1 MPNKKILNEKMQI
14 VKELADEFK
23 SAQSLLVADYRGL
36 TVQQDTDLR
45 NALRKEKVTYKVV
58 KNSLAAFA
66 AKEAGI
72 EGMDS
77 LFVGPTA
84 IAYSTTDVIAPA
96 KVLQQYAD
104 KIEAF
109 SIKGGA
115 LENKLLSAVD
125 VKALASIPPKEVLY
139 AQIVCAIASP
149 ISGLVMILN
158 AIREKGEE
166 AGVQTFASLAS
177 APAAE

>member
-1 MPNKKILNEKMQI
+1 MPNKKILNEKMGT
-14 VKELADEFK
+14 VKGLAEEFK
-23 SAQSLLVADYRGL
+23 SAQTLLVADYRGL
-36 TVQQDTDLR
+36 TVSQDTDLR

-72 EGMDS
+72 EGMES

-109 SIKGGA
+109 SIKGGTMNSRI
-115 LENKLLSAVD
+115 LTAVD

-139 AQIVCAIASP
+139 AHLVSAIASP
-149 ISGLVMILN
+149 ITGFVMLLN
-158 AIREKGEE
+158 AIREKGETSG
-166 AGVQTFASLAS
+166 AQSIAPLA
-177 APAAE
+177 AAE

>member
-1 MPNKKILNEKMQI
+1 MPSNKVLNAKKGVVE
-14 VKELADEFK
+14 ELVEEFK

-45 NALRKEKVTYKVV
+45 NALRKENVIYKVV
-58 KNSLAAFA
+58 KNTLATIA
-66 AKEAGI
+66 AKEAGLT
-72 EGMDS
+72 GMET

-84 IAYSTTDVIAPA
+84 IAYSTTDVVAPA
-96 KVLQQYAD
+96 KVLQFYAD

-109 SIKGGA
+109 SIKGGSM
-115 LENKLLSAVD
+115 ESKLLTVAD
-125 VKALASIPPKEVLY
+125 VKALATIPPKEVLY

-149 ISGLVMILN
+149 ISGLAMILN

-166 AGVQTFASLAS
+166 SDVATI
-177 APAAE
+177 AAVAV